1 MLRRMMMARPRTG
14 SFSAE
19 VAADNPYLWWRADE
33 PAGAVL
39 GDSSGYSRGGSVSG
53 TVGTDYARGLPP
65 IIAGDGGSIDIL
77 AASAGARSNSNVLSA
92 AAFAANKTFMVA
104 AKINNSAAAGTILG
118 LCDGVNPTGTTG
130 SRDRII
136 ALDTAGRV
144 RAAVWS
150 GAISVITSP
159 QPINDGQTH
168 LLHFAIG
175 ATAAEG
181 AELYVDGVSAGTM
194 SAISVD
200 TSGSRYLYLG
210 ILNLSGWGSGFA
222 VGAATALGRYQDVAV
237 FSTRLSPTRI
247 AAHAAAAGLL

>member
-1 MLRRMMMARPRTG
+1 MLRRLMMARARTAD
-14 SFSAE
+14 FAAE

-33 PAGAVL
+33 SIGAAL
-39 GDSSGYSRGGSVSG
+39 ADSSGYSRGGSVSG
-53 TVGTDYARGLPP
+53 TAGTDYTRGSP
-65 IIAGDGGSIDIL
+65 IIAGDGGSIGIL
-77 AASAGARSNSNVLSA
+77 SSSAGGRSNSKDFGA
-92 AAFAANKTFMVA
+92 AAFAANTTFMVA
-104 AKINNSAAAGTILG
+104 VKINNSAAAGTILG
-118 LCDGVNPTGTTG
+118 LCDGVSPTGTTG

-136 ALDTAGRV
+136 ALDTAGRL

-181 AELYVDGVSAGTM
+181 AELYVDGVSVGTM

-222 VGAATALGRYQDVAV
+222 AGAATALGRYQDVAV

-247 AAHAAAAGLL
+247 AAHAAAAGLP